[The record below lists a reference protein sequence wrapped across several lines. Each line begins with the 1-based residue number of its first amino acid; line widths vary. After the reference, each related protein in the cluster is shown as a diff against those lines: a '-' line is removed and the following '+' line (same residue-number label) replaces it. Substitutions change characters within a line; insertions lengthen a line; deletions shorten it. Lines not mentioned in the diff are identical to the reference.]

1 MPPEHEIRSL
11 VKQGAIAVVDFGGQY
26 AHLIASR
33 IRRLGAFSEILQ
45 PDDLKYDLDSFFKGM
60 IFSGGPSSVYQKEA
74 PTIKSDFSLTTVKIP
89 VLGICYGHQFIVHQ
103 MGGQVSRGNR
113 REYGP
118 AKLKILESVPLFKN
132 VADESTVWMS
142 HGDEVVSLPT
152 GFKKIGSTESCE
164 YSAIFNSKLNIYS
177 VQFHPEVSHTVFGEQ
192 ILTNFVEL
200 CNLKDSWK
208 IQDFAEIEQKRI
220 QESLQNK
227 KVFFLVS
234 GGVDSTVAYALL
246 GKEMNPN
253 DLTGM
258 LVDTG
263 FLRQNEAIKVK
274 ESLLGIG
281 VDLRIHNAEDQFISA
296 LAEVYEPEKKRKII
310 GDLFLDVQKQVSNEL
325 GLTESEWL
333 LGQGTIYPDT
343 IESGA
348 TKSSQT
354 IKTHHNRVGRVQ
366 ELIEQG
372 LVIEPL
378 KDLYKDEVRALGR
391 HIGLPES
398 LVDRHPFPGP
408 GLAVRCL
415 CTGDTDTGLAE
426 PFTEL
431 KDVLSIVGLFQ
442 ASILPVRSVGVQ
454 GDQRSYSHPLS
465 LYSQKSISELVFT
478 EKSWFDLIDTSAKI
492 IGQLSRINRVVYR
505 VGSLAQGQAIEAL
518 VKNRYITKERMSVL
532 RVADAIVNDFLI
544 EKDIYNE
551 IWQMPVVLLPIQNS
565 TESNLTGPNSNRES
579 IVLRPILSTDAMT
592 ATAYTMKA
600 SLLTELVNR
609 LLSTNYFDFI
619 YYDLTSKPPGTI
631 EWE

>member
-1 MPPEHEIRSL
+1 MQRQNEIRSL

-33 IRRLGAFSEILQ
+33 IRRLGAYSEILQ
-45 PDDLKYDLDSFFKGM
+45 AEDLSLGLDSFFKGV
-60 IFSGGPSSVYQKEA
+60 IFSGGPSSVYDKEA
-74 PTIKSDFSLTTVKIP
+74 VSSNLSFSLDKLQIP

-103 MGGQVSRGNR
+103 MGGQVHRGKR
-113 REYGP
+113 QEYGP
-118 AKLKILESVPLFKN
+118 AKLKIFESVPLFKN

-164 YSAIFNSKLNIYS
+164 YTAIFNSKLNIYS

-192 ILTNFVEL
+192 ILTNFIEL

-478 EKSWFDLIDTSAKI
+478 EKSWFDLIDTAAKI

-532 RVADAIVNDFLI
+532 RVADAIVNDFLV

-565 TESNLTGPNSNRES
+565 NEPNSNRES

-592 ATAYTMKA
+592 ATAYPMKA

-609 LLSTNYFDFI
+609 LLKTNYFDFI
-619 YYDLTSKPPGTI
+619 YYDITSKPPGTI